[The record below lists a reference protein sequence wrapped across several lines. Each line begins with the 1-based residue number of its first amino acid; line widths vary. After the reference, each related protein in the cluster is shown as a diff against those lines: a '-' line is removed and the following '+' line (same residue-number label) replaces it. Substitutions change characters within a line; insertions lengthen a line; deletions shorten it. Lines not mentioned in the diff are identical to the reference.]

1 MLNEPP
7 QRLLRLRVVGLAA
20 LAFLLMLTYSIAR
33 PAAEGLF
40 LKAHGHR
47 GLPLVWLMV
56 TAGSVAVV
64 AVYNR
69 YLGRTGLLRLY
80 GAVSGLSGLLLAG
93 LLAALHA
100 GLPGAHHGLYVWKD
114 LYVVVLVE
122 IYYSYANSVFSIQT
136 ARWVYGL
143 FGVLSSLGGMAG
155 SLLVSLGAER
165 FGVAALLWS
174 VPLQLVV
181 IWLVCLPFAR
191 AAGDA
196 PPAGP
201 EAERSSLAD
210 GVRVVRR
217 SRYLGLMLALV
228 AAVQVAITLVDFEFN
243 AVVDRTFPAEDQ
255 ASAGIATVY
264 LAISAVTL
272 VLHALTGP
280 VLRLAG
286 VPLTLLAIPLLLGG
300 SLGVYIAL
308 PLFVTIAVAKAAS
321 KCLDYSIFRAA
332 KEILYIPLSYTERT
346 AGKSVVDMVTY
357 RVAKGGASL
366 VLYGLVLLGAAG
378 RLATPLGLAVV
389 ALWVVVTVAM
399 VRRFR
404 ALVSREQE
412 MG

>member
-1 MLNEPP
+1 MAEISP

-40 LKAHGHR
+40 LKAHGSR
-47 GLPLVWLMV
+47 GLPLVWLLV
-56 TAGSVAVV
+56 TFGSVAVV
-64 AVYNR
+64 ALYNR

-93 LLAALHA
+93 LLVALHA
-100 GLPGAHHGLYVWKD
+100 GLPGALHGLYVWKD
-114 LYVVVLVE
+114 LYVVILVE
-122 IYYSYANSVFSIQT
+122 IYYSYANSVFSIQA

-165 FGVAALLWS
+165 FGVTVLLWS
-174 VPLQLVV
+174 VPAQLVV

-191 AAGDA
+191 AAGEA
-196 PPAGP
+196 PAS
-201 EAERSSLAD
+201 EAARRSSLAD

-255 ASAGIATVY
+255 ASAGIAKVY
-264 LAISAVTL
+264 LAIAAVTL

-286 VPLTLLAIPLLLGG
+286 VPLTLLVIPLLLGG

-366 VLYGLVLLGAAG
+366 VLYGLVLLHAAG
-378 RLATPLGLAVV
+378 RLATPLTLAVI
-389 ALWVVVTVAM
+389 ALWTVVTVAM

-404 ALVSREQE
+404 GLVSREQE